1 MLRIVAAWRNMSCM
15 DTNSERRD
23 HRLVGAAAKRE
34 ILRKYGNA
42 SKFARKTGISR
53 KTLEPLF
60 SGITSVA
67 PDRLIFIEGELDLP
81 RDTFAFIA
89 IHDMDALA
97 KIGVDPD
104 LVRWIRE
111 EMDLRDA
118 WGA

>member
-1 MLRIVAAWRNMSCM
+1 MLIVPTWRNMSRM
-15 DTNSERRD
+15 DTNSEHSDDR
-23 HRLVGAAAKRE
+23 RLVGAVAKRE
-34 ILRKYGNA
+34 ILRRYGNA
-42 SKFARKTGISR
+42 SKFVRKTGISR
-53 KTLEPLF
+53 KTLERTF
-60 SGITSVA
+60 SGTPSVA

-89 IHDMDALA
+89 VHDMDALA

-104 LVRWIRE
+104 LIRWIRE